1 MMTMIHQPEITPL
14 TSYWK
19 KAKPKWKQ
27 VAFWVVAT
35 LIDLGGG
42 DADYDPCI
50 GL

>member
-1 MMTMIHQPEITPL
+1 
-14 TSYWK
+14 
-19 KAKPKWKQ
+19 